1 MREPGGLSELGEAG
15 AAAWAE
21 FVNRLLCEALDEAAE
36 ASGNEQGFVLPAPDD
51 RTVALTGPDWTG
63 LPVRVTECLGLQ
75 RALRLLDAPSECIGG
90 GGRGLQEE
98 YLEWRVHRTDGR
110 IDRVELTTE
119 LGEYWCMLAA
129 HAPQRLIETVAAVAG
144 EPGIKTADVFGR
156 CNPFDH
162 EVSPEERERAFSRV
176 MLAPHGRSRYNNG
189 ERAVCCMVQE
199 TNSLSG
205 LLALAVAA
213 TTCRVVQ
220 DSPEGPLR
228 SLNCLEAIPLIGD
241 AAQLGRGSDPVLV
254 ERFGRLAFE
263 GRLLAFDDPIGIY
276 MQAAEH
282 TRLRT
287 PDGAVVPAEWF
298 VFSRGTGPT
307 ESPDGQPRYQR
318 ATFQV
323 PPEEGF
329 VVEDLVD
336 VATERQIR
344 HGGQIAD
351 LIRLVVLLRVT
362 EPDVLVVDRGSPVE
376 LQPDRQDREC
386 CSELREYARQV
397 FGGA

>member
-241 AAQLGRGSDPVLV
+241 AAQLGRGSGPNGSSSAEAPDPQS
-254 ERFGRLAFE
+254 RL
-263 GRLLAFDDPIGIY
+263 
-276 MQAAEH
+276 
-282 TRLRT
+282 T
-287 PDGAVVPAEWF
+287 
-298 VFSRGTGPT
+298 
-307 ESPDGQPRYQR
+307 
-318 ATFQV
+318 
-323 PPEEGF
+323 
-329 VVEDLVD
+329 
-336 VATERQIR
+336 
-344 HGGQIAD
+344 
-351 LIRLVVLLRVT
+351 
-362 EPDVLVVDRGSPVE
+362 GSPVTNA
-376 LQPDRQDREC
+376 QPFRCPLKRDSSSKISWMLPPNVKSATE
-386 CSELREYARQV
+386 ARSRT
-397 FGGA
+397 